1 MASFII
7 YATKKSRT
15 QLQIFIFSV
24 LSEMKLSPL
33 ETKGKTDF
41 FLLRNVLLSTV
52 WLNSIFTRLPYEVQ
66 ESDLWDHIKASFI
79 FEILVKHYMIWHN
92 YIEK

>member
-1 MASFII
+1 ML
-7 YATKKSRT
+7 T
-15 QLQIFIFSV
+15 
-24 LSEMKLSPL
+24 L

-52 WLNSIFTRLPYEVQ
+52 WFNSIFTRLPYEVQ
-66 ESDLWDHIKASFI
+66 EPDLWVRIKASFT
-79 FEILVKHYMIWHN
+79 FEILVKYYMIWHK